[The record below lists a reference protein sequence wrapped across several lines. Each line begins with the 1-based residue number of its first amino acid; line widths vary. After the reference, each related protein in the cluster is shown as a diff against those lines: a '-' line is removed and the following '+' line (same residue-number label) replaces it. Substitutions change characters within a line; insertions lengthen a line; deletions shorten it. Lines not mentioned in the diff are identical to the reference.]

1 MKQISSWENNGLPKG
16 YAFGGVFFGGEER
29 EATVTVDQLDHTQ
42 CLRSLP
48 TSPSGGPHCPPRLP
62 QHLTAIPAPAD
73 REQAAK
79 HAQTLGCIP
88 LPTHPAPNSCKTLAQ
103 SSPLNR
109 RPFSPFVMT
118 YYPFRWF
125 VFRPSS
131 QLFSCLH
138 WTVGKISGA
147 RRGYNACNATQTD

>member
-1 MKQISSWENNGLPKG
+1 M
-16 YAFGGVFFGGEER
+16 FGGVFFGGEER
-29 EATVTVDQLDHTQ
+29 EAVTVDVSPARSHTVFTQ
-42 CLRSLP
+42 QSPCRARSLP
-48 TSPSGGPHCPPRLP
+48 TSPSGGSHYSPRLL
-62 QHLTAIPAPAD
+62 QYLTAIPAPAD

-79 HAQTLGCIP
+79 YAQTLGCIP
-88 LPTHPAPNSCKTLAQ
+88 LPTHLAPSSCKTLAQ

-131 QLFSCLH
+131 QLFSCSH